1 VIGGWDVGRCVEL
14 WGWLIAV
21 IDIGFIHIKVKYDQ
35 TMLQNE

>member
-1 VIGGWDVGRCVEL
+1 VVGWDVVGWVVE
-14 WGWLIAV
+14 WGWVIAV